1 MLLLFKSF
9 HKICKFGEIIK
20 GHFNMKIDI
29 LLTMV
34 SNKPYKDTLEEHS
47 IISWCIWFVRTS
59 K

>member
-1 MLLLFKSF
+1 
-9 HKICKFGEIIK
+9 
-20 GHFNMKIDI
+20 MKIDI